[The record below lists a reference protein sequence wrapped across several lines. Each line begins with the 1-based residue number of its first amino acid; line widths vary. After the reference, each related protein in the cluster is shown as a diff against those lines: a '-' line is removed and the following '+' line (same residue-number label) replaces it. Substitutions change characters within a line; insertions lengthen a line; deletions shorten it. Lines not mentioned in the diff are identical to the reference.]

1 MFSFPSYKL
10 EITSEIKIVAC
21 MPFPLIAWA
30 LSISDLAGAVH
41 TDTATFPTRRSSD
54 LDTATDTFSSMQL
67 ILEGL
72 G

>member
-10 EITSEIKIVAC
+10 EITSEVKIVAC

-41 TDTATFPTRRSSD
+41 TDTATDTLGESFNHFD
-54 LDTATDTFSSMQL
+54 LW
-67 ILEGL
+67 E
-72 G
+72 

>member
-1 MFSFPSYKL
+1 MVCIPSDTLVEIRMFSFPSYKL

-41 TDTATFPTRRSSD
+41 TDTAT
-54 LDTATDTFSSMQL
+54 DTFSSMQL